1 MILPAG
7 TPSNPAATSWP
18 QADPMSRLQ
27 GSIERRETIGVL
39 LGEMSLSDHS
49 RYQHRLHGVLL
60 VAHGLSCRQVAAWW
74 DVDAGQVAAW
84 VCRFKEIGMLGLR
97 DDELDLFSPNR
108 IRTPDTSPKP
118 GGRGLGRNA
127 P

>member
-1 MILPAG
+1 
-7 TPSNPAATSWP
+7 
-18 QADPMSRLQ
+18 MSRPQ

-39 LGEMSLSDHS
+39 LGEMSLSDDS

-74 DVDAGQVAAW
+74 GVDAGQVAAW
-84 VCRFKEIGMLGLR
+84 VCRFKEIGLLGLR
-97 DDELDLFSPNR
+97 DEELDLLSPDR
-108 IRTPDTSPKP
+108 IRPLVICPQP
-118 GGRGLGRNA
+118 GARGKNRHA